1 MEQPGACVLASF
13 LVPPE
18 RAAPDIRIGEQ
29 TPYRLGGCMHFGL
42 STEQQEIRERAAE
55 FADREVAPHAAELD
69 REDRVPFETL
79 EKLSEMGFMG
89 LCVPEEYG
97 GAGSDFVSYVLML
110 EEISRAD
117 AGVGVTLAVHT
128 SAGTLPIVMYGDE
141 DQKARWVP
149 DLARGEKIGC
159 FALTEP
165 TTGSDAAAIQ
175 TSAERVDGGYRISG
189 HKQWVTNGRVAG
201 TMVVF
206 ARADGGAQEGVT
218 AFVVGMDAEGISF
231 GKHARKMGVISA
243 TTDDVLLDDVFVPEE
258 DRLGVE
264 GKGLGVALGT
274 LDTGRIGIAAQ
285 AVGIAEAAFRYAADY
300 AVERTTFGKPIAEH
314 QAVAFKLADMQ
325 TKIRAARLLVYEA
338 AWMKDR
344 GMRVT
349 EAGARAKL
357 YASQVAN
364 EVTYDAVQVLG
375 GYGYMKDHPVERH
388 YRDAR
393 VTEIYEGT
401 SEIQRLVIS
410 RGILK
415 ERAESPGGVEGPGQ
429 SSGKK
434 IGDRARKEREG
445 DG

>member
-1 MEQPGACVLASF
+1 MNFE
-13 LVPPE
+13 
-18 RAAPDIRIGEQ
+18 
-29 TPYRLGGCMHFGL
+29 L
-42 STEQQEIRERAAE
+42 SKEQQEIKERAAE

-69 REDRVPFETL
+69 QEDRFPAETF
-79 EKLSEMGFMG
+79 EKLADMRFMG
-89 LCVPEEYG
+89 LCVPEELS
-97 GAGSDFVSYVLML
+97 GAGEDFLSYVLLL

-128 SAGTLPIVMYGDE
+128 SAGTLPILMYGSKE
-141 DQKARWVP
+141 QKARWVP
-149 DLARGEKIGC
+149 DLAKGEKIGC

-175 TSAERVDGGYRISG
+175 ARAERVYGGYRLSG

-201 TMVVF
+201 AMVVF
-206 ARADGGAQEGVT
+206 ARAPGGVT

-231 GKHARKMGVISA
+231 GRHARKMGVISA
-243 TTDDVLLDDVFVPEE
+243 TTDDVILDNVFVAEE
-258 DRLGVE
+258 ERLGEE
-264 GKGLGVALGT
+264 GKGLSVALGT
-274 LDTGRIGIAAQ
+274 LDHGRIGISAQ
-285 AVGIAEAAFRYAADY
+285 AIGIAEAAFRYATGY
-300 AVERTTFGKPIAEH
+300 ASERTTFGRPIAEH

-325 TKIRAARLLVYEA
+325 TKIKAARLLTHEA
-338 AWMKDR
+338 AWVRDR

-364 EVTYDAVQVLG
+364 EVTYDAVQILG
-375 GYGYMKDHPVERH
+375 GYGYMKDHPVERY

-415 ERAESPGGVEGPGQ
+415 ERTEAPGGVEGSQPVVG
-429 SSGKK
+429 
-434 IGDRARKEREG
+434 
-445 DG
+445 

>member
-1 MEQPGACVLASF
+1 MNFELTA
-13 LVPPE
+13 
-18 RAAPDIRIGEQ
+18 
-29 TPYRLGGCMHFGL
+29 
-42 STEQQEIRERAAE
+42 EQQEIKTQVAE
-55 FADREVAPHAAELD
+55 FADREVAPYAAELD

-79 EKLSEMGFMG
+79 EKLAGIGFMG

-97 GAGSDFVSYVLML
+97 GAGSDFLSYCLML

-128 SAGTLPIVMYGDE
+128 SAGTLPIVAYGDE

-149 DLARGEKIGC
+149 DLARGNKLGA

-175 TSAERVDGGYRISG
+175 TTSERVDGGYRISG

-201 TMVVF
+201 VMIVF
-206 ARADGGAQEGVT
+206 ARAPEGPT
-218 AFVVGMDAEGISF
+218 AFVVGTDAEGVSF
-231 GKHARKMGVISA
+231 GKHAQKMGVISA
-243 TTDDVLLDDVFVPEE
+243 TTDDVHLESVFVPEKH
-258 DRLGVE
+258 RLLPE
-264 GKGLGVALGT
+264 GKGLSVALGT
-274 LDTGRIGIAAQ
+274 LDFGRIGIAAQ
-285 AVGIAEAAFRYAADY
+285 ALGIAEAAFRYASGY
-300 AVERTTFGKPIAEH
+300 AAERTTFGKPIAEH
-314 QAVAFKLADMQ
+314 QAIAFKLADMQ
-325 TKIRAARLLVYEA
+325 TKIRAARLLVHEA

-364 EVTYDAVQVLG
+364 EVTFEAVQTLG

-415 ERAESPGGVEGPGQ
+415 ERTESPGGVEGSRPVVG
-429 SSGKK
+429 
-434 IGDRARKEREG
+434 
-445 DG
+445 

>member
-1 MEQPGACVLASF
+1 MNFELGA
-13 LVPPE
+13 
-18 RAAPDIRIGEQ
+18 
-29 TPYRLGGCMHFGL
+29 
-42 STEQQEIRERAAE
+42 EQQEIKERSAE
-55 FADREVAPHAAELD
+55 FAAREVAPHAAELD

-97 GAGSDFVSYVLML
+97 GAGADFLSYCLL
-110 EEISRAD
+110 IEEISRAD

-141 DQKARWVP
+141 GQKARWVP
-149 DLARGEKIGC
+149 DLARGDKIGS

-175 TSAERVDGGYRISG
+175 TTAERVDGGYRISG
-189 HKQWVTNGRVAG
+189 HKQWVTNGRIAG
-201 TMVVF
+201 AVIVF
-206 ARADGGAQEGVT
+206 ARAPEGPT
-218 AFVVGMDAEGISF
+218 AFVVGTDAEGISF

-243 TTDDVLLDDVFVPEE
+243 TTDDVHLENVFVPEE
-258 DRLGVE
+258 DRLLQE
-264 GKGLGVALGT
+264 GRGLKVALGT
-274 LDTGRIGIAAQ
+274 LDFGRIGIAAQ
-285 AVGIAEAAFRYAADY
+285 ALGIAEAAFRYASGY
-300 AVERTTFGKPIAEH
+300 AAERTTFGKPIAEH
-314 QAVAFKLADMQ
+314 QAIAFKLAEMQ
-325 TKIRAARLLVYEA
+325 TKLRAARLLVYEA

-357 YASQVAN
+357 YASQAAN
-364 EVTYDAVQVLG
+364 EVTYEAVQVLG
-375 GYGYMKDHPVERH
+375 GYGYIKDHPVERH

-401 SEIQRLVIS
+401 SEIQKLVIS

-415 ERAESPGGVEGPGQ
+415 ERTESPGGVEGSRPVVG
-429 SSGKK
+429 
-434 IGDRARKEREG
+434 
-445 DG
+445 